1 MKTLTGQCRCCAV
14 TYAVADAFD
23 YAVNCHCS
31 NCRRATT
38 GAAFKPLAGI
48 PIGRIAMVAG
58 AGDTVTFGDAGAPYI
73 HCRLCG
79 SLLYAVVKGG
89 TVAHV
94 PMGTL
99 VDAPS
104 VRPTA
109 HVFVGSKAAWFE
121 ITDGLPQFQAS
132 IPAG

>member
-1 MKTLTGQCRCCAV
+1 MKTLTGQCRCRSV
-14 TYAVADAFD
+14 TTAVADAFD

-31 NCRRATT
+31 NCRRAT

-48 PIGRIAMVAG
+48 AAGKIAVVAG
-58 AGDTVTFGDAGAPYI
+58 AQNVMAVGTATAGYI

-79 SLLYAVVKGG
+79 SLLYAVVKEG

-99 VDAPS
+99 VQAPAI
-104 VRPTA
+104 RPTA
-109 HVFVGSKAAWFE
+109 HVFVGSKAPWFE
-121 ITDGLPQFQAS
+121 ISDGLPQFTQGR
-132 IPAG
+132 PED

>member
-1 MKTLTGQCRCCAV
+1 MKILQGQCRCRAI
-14 TYAVADAFD
+14 TYEVADGFD

-31 NCRRATT
+31 NCRRAT
-38 GAAFKPLAGI
+38 GAAYKPLAGI
-48 PIGRIAMVAG
+48 ALDDISIVAG
-58 AGDTVTFGDAGAPYI
+58 APNVMRVGDAAAPYL

-79 SLLYAVVKGG
+79 SLLYAVVKDG

-104 VRPTA
+104 IRPTA

-121 ITDGLPQFQAS
+121 ITDGLPQFQAA